1 MSLEMTR
8 ECPKCG
14 EEQTFWRTAS
24 MELHLGEKTKWRCS
38 ECNYGLV
45 LIGGEGGIDSSVA
58 DA

>member
-8 ECPKCG
+8 ECPECD
-14 EEQTFWRTAS
+14 EETTFWRAAS

-38 ECNYGLV
+38 ECEHTLV
-45 LIGGEGGIDSSVA
+45 LIGGEGGIDSSA